1 MARNALSLLV
11 LVLALG
17 FAVAWGS
24 ERRGPDPSATDA
36 GGRPDR
42 DARAPRGSRLLMRD
56 DFDGTQLNTGLW
68 NTCHWWERTG
78 CTIAT
83 NHELERYWP
92 GQVVV
97 GGGIVSLVAEPAT
110 SASVDPAHP
119 FASGMIASGPPHGSR
134 RAKFAF
140 RYGIATIRARIP
152 TGAGLWPAFWLL
164 PANRNS
170 EPEIDVM
177 EIHGDTP
184 ETVRM
189 HLHYRN
195 RKGRERSRGA
205 RWTDPSIP
213 SGWHTFSVN
222 WRRGKLTWLIDGIPR
237 FRVKGRS
244 VPRKRMYPIAN
255 LAVGGKAPGP
265 PTAETPFPSE
275 YDIDYIEVR
284 K

>member
-1 MARNALSLLV
+1 MRNALTLL
-11 LVLALG
+11 LLILG
-17 FAVAWGS
+17 FGVAVSWGN
-24 ERRGPDPSATDA
+24 EVRGPA
-36 GGRPDR
+36 GNRADGTAKRVLRPT
-42 DARAPRGSRLLMRD
+42 GKVLLRD
-56 DFDGTQLNTGLW
+56 DFNGSQLNTGIW

-83 NHELERYWP
+83 NRELERYWP

-97 GGGIVSLVAEPAT
+97 GGGIVSLVAEPAANT
-110 SASVDPAHP
+110 DPAHP

-134 RAKFAF
+134 RSKFAF
-140 RYGIATIRARIP
+140 RYGTATISARIP
-152 TGAGLWPAFWLL
+152 TGHGLWPAFWLL

-184 ETVRM
+184 STVRM

-195 RKGRERSRGA
+195 RKGHERSRSR

-213 SGWHTFSVN
+213 SGWHTFSVS
-222 WRRGKLTWLIDGIPR
+222 WRRHKLTWFVDGVPR

-244 VPRKRMYPIAN
+244 VPRKRMYPILN
-255 LAVGGKAPGP
+255 LAVGGRGPGP

-275 YDIDYIEVR
+275 YEIDYIEVR